1 MKMTI
6 IKSLFTAMAM
16 TLGLAQTASADA
28 ISDFYGGKQVT
39 FNVGA
44 GAGGGF
50 GINARMFAKYYGQ
63 YIPGKPTIVV
73 QHMGGSGGVKAA
85 NFVYNV
91 APKDGSYIPM
101 NTEVWDVDQ
110 EQE

>member
-1 MKMTI
+1 MTSTI
-6 IKSLFTAMAM
+6 AAVATTIGF
-16 TLGLAQTASADA
+16 AQTASADA
-28 ISDFYGGKQVT
+28 NSDYYGGKQVT

-50 GINARMFAKYYGQ
+50 GLNARIFAKYYGQ

-85 NFVYNV
+85 NYVYNV
-91 APKDGSYIPM
+91 APKNGSYIYMPVLSICE
-101 NTEVWDVDQ
+101 NQ
-110 EQE
+110 LLRP